1 MPYDENHSNQFFPLE
16 EDLKRLAQLRLMD
29 DDFFSEALDN
39 KPEAVGYI
47 VNTILERDDLKIESA
62 RTQVEYKSATKRSFS
77 TVPMPIRCFIRLWPM
92 KYAI

>member
-39 KPEAVGYI
+39 KPKAVGYI
-47 VNTILERDDLKIESA
+47 VNTILERD
-62 RTQVEYKSATKRSFS
+62 
-77 TVPMPIRCFIRLWPM
+77 
-92 KYAI
+92 